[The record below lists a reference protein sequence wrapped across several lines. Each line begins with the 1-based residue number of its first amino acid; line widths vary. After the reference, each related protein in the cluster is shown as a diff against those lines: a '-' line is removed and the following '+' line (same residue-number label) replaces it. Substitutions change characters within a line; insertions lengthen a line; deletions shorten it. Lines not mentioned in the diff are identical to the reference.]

1 MSSVWIVKY
10 HNQKFLSMVL
20 GFCITQ
26 LDLRFIHVSDNH
38 NDNIDNII
46 LKMTIFETHL
56 NDLLIR

>member
-10 HNQKFLSMVL
+10 HNQKFLKMVL

-46 LKMTIFETHL
+46 LKMTLFETHL